1 MLRRKRDLQ
10 KELDDDAAQLRAR
23 IEERQQ
29 KIKQG
34 NKDEGLTQEQKEAL
48 LSNLSK
54 QLESLD
60 SAYIVEQQRQ
70 QLLMKQRMSN
80 RKDRM
85 LKAKKLKEQTKR
97 QWTYATTTNMWGPR
111 M

>member
-1 MLRRKRDLQ
+1 MKNKFNDYDEMLRRKRDLQ

-85 LKAKKLKEQTKR
+85 LKAKKLKEQLER
-97 QWTYATTTNMWGPR
+97 QE
-111 M
+111 

>member
-1 MLRRKRDLQ
+1 MQNQYENELKNRYTDHDEMLRRKREQQ

-29 KIKQG
+29 KLKQG
-34 NKDEGLTQEQKEAL
+34 NKDEGLTKEQKEAL

-60 SAYIVEQQRQ
+60 SAYIVE
-70 QLLMKQRMSN
+70 S
-80 RKDRM
+80 
-85 LKAKKLKEQTKR
+85 
-97 QWTYATTTNMWGPR
+97 
-111 M
+111 